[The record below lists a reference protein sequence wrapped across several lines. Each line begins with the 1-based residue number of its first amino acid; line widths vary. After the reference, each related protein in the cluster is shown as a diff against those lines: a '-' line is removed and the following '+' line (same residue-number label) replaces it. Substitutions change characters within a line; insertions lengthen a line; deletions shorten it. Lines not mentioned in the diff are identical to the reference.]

1 MRAKDNWLDELF
13 ECLGF
18 RFGYVTEFLV
28 LPKIQ
33 LTESE
38 RKIIKNCV
46 EMIV

>member
-1 MRAKDNWLDELF
+1 M
-13 ECLGF
+13 GF
-18 RFGYVTEFLV
+18 RLGYMTEFLV

-38 RKIIKNCV
+38 RKIIRNCV